1 MSHSRPLQPTS
12 EGGAA
17 ELQRWAY
24 QMKRLLDN
32 ICERIKGM
40 RQGRK
45 NRVYEIACT
54 PEGLALKW
62 LTMEN
67 ETGSQGFAW
76 NAVSVITE
84 VKRDL

>member
-1 MSHSRPLQPTS
+1 
-12 EGGAA
+12 
-17 ELQRWAY
+17 
-24 QMKRLLDN
+24 
-32 ICERIKGM
+32 M